1 MFGKA
6 SLLVVLGAA
15 TIFLAAGYRYGLLST
30 NAVENN
36 IEYYNET
43 VAHNIAV
50 SGANMAANQVFMD
63 KTWTSGY
70 NNVAYSYGTLDV
82 DVEKYDVN
90 KIKITS
96 TGTYNNITKSVKIL
110 LQPSSFAKFAYYMNI
125 FPGNTFFYTGDTIT
139 GPFHTQG
146 KLNVRGRPIF
156 KGKASAKNG
165 VKLIDNNPP
174 TNPGFFGGFESG
186 VDIPLNWDASSVKTA
201 AQNSGHVFVSNSG
214 HKIDVKMTFNANA
227 TMTYSISVNG
237 GTWSTDTT
245 VLLSTFAPNGVIF
258 VDKGNI
264 FLKGVVDG
272 KYTIVADQSSGTS
285 TGNVYID
292 DDIVYESN
300 PLTNPNTDDMLGIV
314 CSNNVLIS
322 DNAQNRS
329 SVNIDASLFSYK
341 GGLGLV
347 NENMPYSGTLK
358 VLGGVIEYQ
367 ARITG
372 KIGGGGSIVNGYHEK
387 VVFDER
393 LMLDSSPYFPTTGKY
408 EIISWLE

>member
-6 SLLVVLGAA
+6 SVLVVLGFT
-15 TIFLAAGYRYGLLST
+15 TIFMAAGYNFGLLST
-30 NAVENN
+30 RAVENHVDYF
-36 IEYYNET
+36 EET

-50 SGANMAANQVFMD
+50 SGANMAANEVFFD
-63 KTWTSGY
+63 KMWNAGY
-70 NNVAYSYGTLDV
+70 NDIDFCGGTLDV
-82 DVEKYDVN
+82 DVENFDVN

-96 TGTYNNITKSVKIL
+96 TGEYNNITKSVKII

-125 FPGNTFFYTGDTIT
+125 FPGNMFFYSGDTIT

-156 KGKASAKNG
+156 KGKTSAKNG
-165 VKLIDNNPP
+165 LKEIANNPP

-186 VDIPLNWDASSVKTA
+186 VDIPLNWDTNPIKAA
-201 AQNSGHVFVSNSG
+201 AQSNGHVFKSSVG
-214 HKIDVKMTFNANA
+214 HKVDVKMTFNANA
-227 TMTYSISVNG
+227 TLTFSMSING
-237 GTWSTDTT
+237 GAWSSDTT
-245 VLLSTFAPNGVIF
+245 VLLSTFAPNGVLF

-264 FLKGVVDG
+264 YIKGTVDG
-272 KYTIVADQSSGTS
+272 NYTVVADQSSGTA

-300 PLTNPNTDDMLGIV
+300 PLSNPQSDDMLGIV

-322 DNAQNRS
+322 DNLANRS
-329 SVNIDASLFSYK
+329 NVNIHASLFAYK

-347 NENMPYSGTLK
+347 NENMPYSGTLS

-367 ARITG
+367 ARTTG
-372 KIGGGGSIVNGYHEK
+372 KVGSGGSLTNGYHEK
-387 VVFDER
+387 VIFDER
-393 LMLDSSPYFPTTGKY
+393 LMLTSSPYFPTTGSF
-408 EIISWLE
+408 EIVSWLE